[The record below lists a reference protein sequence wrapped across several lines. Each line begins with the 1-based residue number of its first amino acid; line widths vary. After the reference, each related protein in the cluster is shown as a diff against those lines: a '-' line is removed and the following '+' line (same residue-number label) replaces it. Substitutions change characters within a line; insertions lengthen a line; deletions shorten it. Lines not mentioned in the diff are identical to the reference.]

1 MAKPEKTVQINLR
14 IPPELKE
21 AAEQAAADD
30 HRSLTSL
37 ITKLLSDHCKAT
49 GYLPTDRGAPRK
61 GKV

>member
-1 MAKPEKTVQINLR
+1 MAKPETVQINLR

-37 ITKLLSDHCKAT
+37 IVKLLSDHCKAT
-49 GYLPTDRGAPRK
+49 GYLPVERGPPRK
-61 GKV
+61 GKA